1 MNGSA
6 TNLDVRKTLTPFR
19 TLLPVLDYHSPC
31 LVEMPSSRATRWA
44 ITGLLCLLAALTIIL
59 WIQPIAQGYS
69 SLSEIGA
76 VLIGLMGLVLLAI
89 CGVVGVYLVIV
100 ELRELRNKPLRSL
113 TALVLGSLEL
123 YGCAVI
129 LCGRTT
135 RHTACAR
142 ESQARTDIANIEF
155 ALDQFQVDSGRF
167 PLTEEATNALFS
179 APPGLQNWKGPY
191 LKKLPLDPWGRP
203 YVYRCPGL
211 HHNDYDLF
219 SLGADGVVGNDD
231 IDNWSGTP
239 AP

>member
-113 TALVLGSLEL
+113 TAPH
-123 YGCAVI
+123 
-129 LCGRTT
+129 R
-135 RHTACAR
+135 
-142 ESQARTDIANIEF
+142 
-155 ALDQFQVDSGRF
+155 
-167 PLTEEATNALFS
+167 
-179 APPGLQNWKGPY
+179 
-191 LKKLPLDPWGRP
+191 
-203 YVYRCPGL
+203 
-211 HHNDYDLF
+211 
-219 SLGADGVVGNDD
+219 
-231 IDNWSGTP
+231 GTQC
-239 AP
+239 